1 MNRLKIL
8 IFKYEHEIESI
19 LFRIENNKKLN
30 EIEIAKLS
38 GKYLILEEV
47 IKDLKKVIKNGAN

>member
-1 MNRLKIL
+1 MRLDFLIL
-8 IFKYEHEIESI
+8 KYEKEIESI
-19 LFRIENNKKLN
+19 LFHIENNKKLN

-47 IKDLKKVIKNGAN
+47 IKDLKKVIKDEIN

>member
-30 EIEIAKLS
+30 EIEIAKFS

-47 IKDLKKVIKNGAN
+47 IKDLKKELKDAK